1 MTLPQIAT
9 RSLFVLLTTTL
20 LAPLAVQAQVPAQA
34 PATVQPPIAARQDM
48 TLLRQSVE
56 QFLQRQSAGLPG
68 EVSIEIGQVEARL
81 ALPACQQP
89 EPFLAHGSRVWG
101 KTAVG
106 VRCTAPAPW
115 TIYLTANVHVMADYL
130 AAAAP
135 LPQGHVIV
143 ANDFARLRG
152 DLTTLPAGV
161 ITDAG
166 LAVGRNTMSSLQ
178 LGAPL
183 RQDTLRSQQAVQ
195 MGQTIKLLSSGPGFR
210 VSTEGRAMNNAA
222 EGQTVQARTP
232 GGQLISGIAR
242 AGGILEVAY

>member
-1 MTLPQIAT
+1 MTLPLIT
-9 RSLFVLLTTTL
+9 PRSLFVLLSTSLLMTL
-20 LAPLAVQAQVPAQA
+20 AAQAQVPA
-34 PATVQPPIAARQDM
+34 AARQDM

-68 EVSIEIGQVEARL
+68 EVSIEIGQVDARL
-81 ALPACQQP
+81 VLPACQQP

-106 VRCTAPAPW
+106 VRCTAPSPW
-115 TIYLTANVHVMADYL
+115 TIYMTANVHVMADYL

-135 LPQGHVIV
+135 MAQGHVIA
-143 ANDFARLRG
+143 ANDFNRIRG

-166 LAVGRNTMSSLQ
+166 LAIGRTTMSSLP

-183 RQDTLRSQQAVQ
+183 QQDTLRSQQAVQ